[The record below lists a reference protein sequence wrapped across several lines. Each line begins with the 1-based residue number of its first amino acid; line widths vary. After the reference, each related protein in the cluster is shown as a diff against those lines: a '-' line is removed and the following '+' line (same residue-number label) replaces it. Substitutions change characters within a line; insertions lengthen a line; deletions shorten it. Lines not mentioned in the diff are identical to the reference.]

1 VAKKTMA
8 ERYASQRS
16 SKVTRRRAL
25 PRLSDTDVI
34 DDDGTT
40 SDVSGAE
47 GLYDVH
53 EVHTTR
59 SRMGGAGTTFTAG
72 AVEAAP
78 SMTVAARP
86 RTETMPRRAGGS
98 GRAVGGTGGAIA
110 RVNYGY
116 VQRDLRRIAITAV
129 AMLILLIVLNV
140 ILQAVI
146 H

>member
-8 ERYASQRS
+8 DRYASQRS

-34 DDDGTT
+34 DGDDTT
-40 SDVSGAE
+40 MNMSGAE

-59 SRMGGAGTTFTAG
+59 SRMSGTGTTFTA
-72 AVEAAP
+72 EAATTTAP
-78 SMTVAARP
+78 PARP
-86 RTETMPRRAGGS
+86 RSGAMPRRAAGSIRAGGVS
-98 GRAVGGTGGAIA
+98 GGAMA
-110 RVNYGY
+110 RVNYSY
-116 VQRDLRRIAITAV
+116 VQRDLRRIALTAV

-140 ILQAVI
+140 ILQAVF

>member
-1 VAKKTMA
+1 MAKKTMA

-34 DDDGTT
+34 DGDDTTGT
-40 SDVSGAE
+40 E

-53 EVHTTR
+53 EAHTAR
-59 SRMGGAGTTFTAG
+59 NRMSGTNTTFTA
-72 AVEAAP
+72 EATPA
-78 SMTVAARP
+78 SARP
-86 RTETMPRRAGGS
+86 RTGAMPRRAAGSSRAGGVS
-98 GRAVGGTGGAIA
+98 GSAIA
-110 RVNYGY
+110 RVNYSY